1 MDTCGVNRLQSNM
14 NENEINNLIN
24 ETNCKNNRT
33 NECIII
39 GSPPFEK
46 VDRFISYVSKS
57 ICKIK
62 IERK

>member
-1 MDTCGVNRLQSNM
+1 MNACVDNRLQCNQ
-14 NENEINNLIN
+14 NDKIN
-24 ETNCKNNRT
+24 ESILQTNGDNNRT

>member
-1 MDTCGVNRLQSNM
+1 MDACGVNRLQCNQ
-14 NENEINNLIN
+14 NDKIN
-24 ETNCKNNRT
+24 ESILQTNCDNNRT